1 MKREEI
7 NIRDPFVLT
16 RNGQYYLYGTRGAT
30 CWGPANGFDVYVSR
44 DLENWD
50 GPFECFHNDGT
61 FWADRNYW
69 APEVHEYHG
78 KLYMLASFTLLALQ
92 LLALVGDFARRTVV
106 CKFREV

>member
-16 RNGQYYLYGTRGAT
+16 RNGQYYLYGTRGVT
-30 CWGPANGFDVYVSR
+30 CWGPADGFDVYVSR

-61 FWADRNYW
+61 FWDRRRP
-69 APEVHEYHG
+69 AGAVRAAQRRARDP
-78 KLYMLASFTLLALQ
+78 LQ
-92 LLALVGDFARRTVV
+92 LGVP
-106 CKFREV
+106 

>member
-16 RNGQYYLYGTRGAT
+16 RNGQYYLYGTRGTT
-30 CWGPANGFDVYVSR
+30 CWGPADGFDVYVSR

-61 FWADRNYW
+61 FWAKCTNT
-69 APEVHEYHG
+69 
-78 KLYMLASFTLLALQ
+78 MASCTCWRASS
-92 LLALVGDFARRTVV
+92 AKISAAARQ
-106 CKFREV
+106 F

>member
-30 CWGPANGFDVYVSR
+30 CWGPADGFDVYVSR

-78 KLYMLASFTLLALQ
+78 KLYPKRA
-92 LLALVGDFARRTVV
+92 V
-106 CKFREV
+106 CCSMPGC